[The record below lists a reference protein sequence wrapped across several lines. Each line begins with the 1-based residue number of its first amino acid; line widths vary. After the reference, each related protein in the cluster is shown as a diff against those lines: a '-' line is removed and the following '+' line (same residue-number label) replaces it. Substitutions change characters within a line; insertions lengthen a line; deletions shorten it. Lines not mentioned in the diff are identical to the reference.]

1 MSVRTESNQI
11 ACEQAA
17 HWIELLNS
25 GEILSKGE
33 LQSFHSWLQVPSNA
47 RAFHEYQFMVGL
59 IEGLPKD
66 KQASLVN
73 TIVPQEPRFPALRA
87 LFAQP
92 FKLSAAAA
100 ALAAVAAVA
109 TWLGLRP
116 AAVPSVVYSTNTGEE
131 RTVVLPDGSV
141 AHLNT
146 QSRLRWIG
154 TAKERHVALERG
166 EVLFRVAHDATR
178 PFRVTVDKSEIR
190 DLATEFDVY
199 RKSNGSVMV
208 TVLSGQVAVKE
219 LTTNGTQPA
228 WTERLVKPNE
238 QIEYTPATLISDVHS
253 VSAAKSVLWREGL
266 LELQG
271 QSFTTIVGELNRY
284 STKQI
289 LIADPRI
296 DASRAKFSGT
306 LNIHDMSG
314 SLKHIQQFEPIDV
327 TDTGESYVLTYKADA
342 SAAGRADAAQ
352 QNGAG
357 RK

>member
-1 MSVRTESNQI
+1 GHRRAVGDFAQAGGQAHDQGLADRARAYGVLRHRPAARRLRESENLMSVRTESNQI

-146 QSRLRWIG
+146 QSRLRWI
-154 TAKERHVALERG
+154 
-166 EVLFRVAHDATR
+166 
-178 PFRVTVDKSEIR
+178 
-190 DLATEFDVY
+190 
-199 RKSNGSVMV
+199 
-208 TVLSGQVAVKE
+208 
-219 LTTNGTQPA
+219 
-228 WTERLVKPNE
+228 
-238 QIEYTPATLISDVHS
+238 
-253 VSAAKSVLWREGL
+253 
-266 LELQG
+266 
-271 QSFTTIVGELNRY
+271 
-284 STKQI
+284 
-289 LIADPRI
+289 
-296 DASRAKFSGT
+296 
-306 LNIHDMSG
+306 
-314 SLKHIQQFEPIDV
+314 
-327 TDTGESYVLTYKADA
+327 
-342 SAAGRADAAQ
+342 
-352 QNGAG
+352 
-357 RK
+357 